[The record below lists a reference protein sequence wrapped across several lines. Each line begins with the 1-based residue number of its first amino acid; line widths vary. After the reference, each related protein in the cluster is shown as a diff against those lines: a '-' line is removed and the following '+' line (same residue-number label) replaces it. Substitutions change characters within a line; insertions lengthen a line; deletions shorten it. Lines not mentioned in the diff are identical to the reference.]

1 MFEIGARRWV
11 VADGYLPAWSNGP
24 RPEFSS
30 HEAAC
35 ILNAGTKAATVRLT
49 VFFEEREPVEYGLVV
64 EPQRT
69 LHQRLGDLSDPEPIP
84 PGVGYAYVLES
95 DVPVVVQ
102 HTRLDSRQAA
112 NALASTLAYPATE
125 ETP

>member
-1 MFEIGARRWV
+1 VFEIGARRWV

-24 RPEFSS
+24 RPEFAS

-35 ILNAGTKAATVRLT
+35 ILNPGPRPATISLT
-49 VFFEEREPVEYGLVV
+49 VFFEEREPVSYRLVV
-64 EPQRT
+64 EPRRA

-84 PGVGYAYVLES
+84 PGVGYGYVLES

-102 HTRLDSRQAA
+102 HTRLDSRQVA
-112 NALASTLAYPATE
+112 NALVSTIAYAATE
-125 ETP
+125 ENP